1 MSLKS
6 NDSLSGSG
14 WGGGVTV
21 SAGSTDSVFKQKQ
34 RRSLWVVLEFGWSGR
49 GGVRQER
56 PCVQASS
63 AVFPA

>member
-14 WGGGVTV
+14 LGGVTV
-21 SAGSTDSVFKQKQ
+21 PAGSTDSVFKQKQ

-49 GGVRQER
+49 DGVRQER